1 MMAEHAERLGQQD
14 GMQGSATANTL
25 LIVDDE
31 ENILRSLKRL
41 FRPEGYRILT
51 AGSADEALEVM
62 AREDAAVILSD
73 QRMRGKTGSELFAQ
87 LKETHPGTIRII
99 MSGYTDLESITHAV
113 NDGAIFKF
121 LLKPWDDDKLKNH
134 IREAFAI
141 HSLQSDNLELN
152 RRIEE
157 TNLRLKALL
166 LENQQALESHQ
177 HALGAFQELLESVAV
192 PVLGFDPQGFLSFYN
207 RRASEELTGLVL
219 GESYKTVMHAAMQT
233 CADNDQFHAWSG
245 QVHGDHCQGWMCRY
259 RVQGEINGYV
269 LTLSR

>member
-1 MMAEHAERLGQQD
+1 MAEYAERTEH
-14 GMQGSATANTL
+14 QGINEVAAADNTL

-62 AREDAAVILSD
+62 SREDAAVILSD

-87 LKETHPGTIRII
+87 LKESHPGSIRII
-99 MSGYTDLESITHAV
+99 MSGYTDLESVTHAI

-121 LLKPWDDDKLKNH
+121 LLKPWDDDKLKTH

-141 HSLQSDNLELN
+141 HSLQRDNLELN

-157 TNLRLKALL
+157 TNHRLKALL
-166 LENQQALESHQ
+166 LEKEQALDSHK
-177 HALGAFQELLESVAV
+177 HALGAFQELLESVAF
-192 PVLGFDPQGFLSFYN
+192 PVLGFDPQGLLAFYN
-207 RRASEELTGLVL
+207 RRASEKLAGLVL
-219 GESYKTVMHAAMQT
+219 GKSYETLLHTVIQVAN
-233 CADNDQFHAWSG
+233 DNNRFHAWSG
-245 QVHGDHCQGWMCRY
+245 QLHGDHCQGWVCRY
-259 RVQGEINGYV
+259 RVQGETNGYV
-269 LTLSR
+269 LTLSG